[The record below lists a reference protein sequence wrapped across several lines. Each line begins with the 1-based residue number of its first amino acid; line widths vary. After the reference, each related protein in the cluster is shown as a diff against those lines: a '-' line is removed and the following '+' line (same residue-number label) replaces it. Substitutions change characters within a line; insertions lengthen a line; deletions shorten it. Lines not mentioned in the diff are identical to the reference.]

1 MCWMLFCSGRVMLSS
16 LWDETLGGPTGV
28 SSFCSDRWQQREFL
42 RLQWRTLSCTRW
54 LQSQAVVL
62 TTHTPGSVCSCPN
75 LGWGVE
81 GGALSLIQIWKRAW
95 GGKVVT
101 CPGLHGGTSC
111 RSHLQGGTLDHDP
124 PSFPVPCPDPQS
136 VSRQGGQ
143 LTAHPAS

>member
-1 MCWMLFCSGRVMLSS
+1 MMRSRREREQKREDSS
-16 LWDETLGGPTGV
+16 PGGFWGILRHSQSILPRLLWSVVP
-28 SSFCSDRWQQREFL
+28 
-42 RLQWRTLSCTRW
+42 
-54 LQSQAVVL
+54 QAVVL

-81 GGALSLIQIWKRAW
+81 GGALSLIQIWKWAW